1 VIPALGRHLFE
12 STAFALFAAALALA
26 FRKRGAATRHLLCF
40 IALVK
45 FAIPVAAL
53 SALGLKFQ
61 NSLPHSVVAPRA
73 FVGLTSFLTYQLP
86 QTQRSTAQSTQFD
99 LLIAVWLVVA
109 CAMLIVWL
117 RKLFA
122 SSQSSD
128 SVDDHMLSRL
138 KEGIGLRKKVHIR
151 LSPANFEPAL
161 IGFWRPVVTIPDTLA
176 AKLSKVELEAVILH
190 ELAHAKRLDNW
201 TGAFAHVLTCIFW
214 FYPLL
219 WWMERRLY
227 LERERACDEIVV
239 RSGVAPRDYVDAIL
253 KVCRFHLAGRAP
265 GVSAVSSSNLKK
277 RMEVIMSL
285 SRNTQAPHIPKLALV
300 GLIAAMT
307 VVPVTIGFLWAR
319 AANGQTANPANQT
332 SKQIAGGRTMSCV
345 FASVEYPEGTVIQEE
360 GGPEQLC
367 ARVLS
372 PATTDKAVQYAP
384 QWIHTSKA
392 IRERS
397 KKIVH
402 LSRAY

>member
-1 VIPALGRHLFE
+1 M
-12 STAFALFAAALALA
+12 
-26 FRKRGAATRHLLCF
+26 
-40 IALVK
+40 
-45 FAIPVAAL
+45 
-53 SALGLKFQ
+53 
-61 NSLPHSVVAPRA
+61 
-73 FVGLTSFLTYQLP
+73 TYQLP
-86 QTQRSTAQSTQFD
+86 LTQRSPAQSTKFD

-109 CAMLIVWL
+109 CAMLFVWL

-122 SSQSSD
+122 SPQSLESLD
-128 SVDDHMLSRL
+128 EHMLSHL
-138 KEGIGLRKKVHIR
+138 KERIGLRKNVHIR
-151 LSPANFEPAL
+151 RSPANVEPAL
-161 IGFWRPVVTIPDTLA
+161 IGFWRPAVTIPDTLS

-239 RSGVAPRDYVDAIL
+239 RSGVASRDYADTIL

-285 SRNTQAPHIPKLALV
+285 SRNKQAPRIPRLVLA
-300 GLIAAMT
+300 GLIGTMT
-307 VVPVTIGFLWAR
+307 IVPVTIGFLWVRTAK
-319 AANGQTANPANQT
+319 GQTANAANQT
-332 SKQIAGGRTMSCV
+332 SRQTVSGHATSCV
-345 FASVEYPEGTVIQEE
+345 FASVDYPEGTVIQEG

-384 QWIHTSKA
+384 EWIHTSKA
-392 IRERS
+392 IRDRS